1 VSVVRKRIWIGVI
14 VVAAVI
20 AGLAAWRF
28 SMRQDQSAP
37 SDCQVARNMIAYNKS
52 QGQVLTRA
60 FDPQQGREAS
70 VSDYQQW
77 ADHLR
82 GDAARIT
89 SADLAVHAHRLAD
102 DADKMVELV
111 KKTRSDTSVPADPDA
126 APSWAQPY
134 ADLSKQFRSELVALD
149 RACPA

>member
-1 VSVVRKRIWIGVI
+1 MKARKRMWIGVV

-37 SDCQVARNMIAYNKS
+37 SDCQVARNMIAYNKP
-52 QGQVLTRA
+52 QRQVLSRA
-60 FDPQQGREAS
+60 FDPEQGREAS
-70 VSDYQQW
+70 VGDYQRW

-82 GDAARIT
+82 GDAARIA
-89 SADLAVHAHRLAD
+89 SADLGVHARRLAD

-111 KKTRSDTSVPADPDA
+111 KKARSDTSVPADPGA
-126 APSWAQPY
+126 PPSWAQPY